1 MMTSG
6 RSRVAASIKLL
17 AVANRADH
25 VEAGLS
31 QDSRQAVGDNRV
43 IVGQEDGVP
52 AGHATCP
59 SMPAP
64 TSNFTR
70 AFIGIV
76 ACTRVP

>member
-6 RSRVAASIKLL
+6 RSRVAASIKPWPSRTAPTTSKL
-17 AVANRADH
+17 
-25 VEAGLS
+25 GLS
-31 QDSRQAVGDNRV
+31 QYSRQAVGDNRV
-43 IVGQEDGVP
+43 IVRQEDGVS

-59 SMPAP
+59 SIPEP
-64 TSNFTR
+64 TSNFMH